1 MFLDFVTEV
10 IHCGCRQ
17 VPAAG
22 VLGCVAQAWA
32 TAMSPLS
39 WGVSLGSC
47 KIAGDLQCRKEE
59 TSKKSAGRLCWRV
72 ITMRSVSF
80 YSCCSSSVLL
90 WYAHSHLFH
99 LWCSLGLIEARTQTC
114 PQSSSMCCHCGRSN
128 VKIGTYSE
136 SWCKYICQPVILCL
150 TNGGNKGQLPT
161 AEIAVILS
169 AEVFP

>member
-32 TAMSPLS
+32 AAMSPLS

-47 KIAGDLQCRKEE
+47 KIAGDLECRKEE

-90 WYAHSHLFH
+90 WYAHSHPFH
-99 LWCSLGLIEARTQTC
+99 LWLDR
-114 PQSSSMCCHCGRSN
+114 
-128 VKIGTYSE
+128 GTYTDMPTV
-136 SWCKYICQPVILCL
+136 KQHV
-150 TNGGNKGQLPT
+150 LPLWQKQCENRDLLWKLVQVHLP
-161 AEIAVILS
+161 ACDS
-169 AEVFP
+169 VFD